1 MANGIITLGSTKA
14 NLEGRIVWESAVRS
28 IVENNSNVTTRIQV
42 RRNDGYTTKGT
53 WSGAMRIGDKVEQF
67 SLSST
72 SVGSSW
78 VTMLEFTNIQ
88 AHADNGEGTCF
99 IEAYCNAPSGT
110 SLAGQSVS
118 GNATVTLDTIPR
130 TSSVTCADG
139 NIGSSTTINI
149 VRASDTFTHTLKYTF
164 GTLTGTI
171 VTKTTSTSYGW
182 TIPTTFYSQIPNA
195 KSGRGTITCET
206 YSGNTLIGSSTCPF
220 NALVLEE
227 TNKPTITATIVDD
240 NATTKALTGDAN
252 KLIKYFS
259 NAKVTMTATA
269 KNSATIVSQKVT
281 SGGQSK
287 TTATSTIEAVESG
300 TFDLSC
306 TDSRGFAGTNEI
318 TKTMVNYIKLAITS
332 LTIER
337 ESSTSNT
344 VKINLKGNYFNGSF
358 GSVANT
364 LTLKWRYRLQGGT
377 WSGYTTVTATKSGNT
392 FSYSGTLGTNFDYE
406 EAYEFEVVAQ
416 DKLMTDPKT
425 RPVTA
430 GIPLVDM
437 WKDNVK
443 VNGNIGAKLGNS
455 LQFGG
460 INTIRRN
467 TTNQTV
473 ISASGDNGDGNRIYL
488 RPNGDTDSSN
498 QVLITKSGSITV
510 PNLVNLNKINSKTI
524 DANYKTAF
532 RTQTRGDTNT
542 TNGFISTI
550 RNDTANVADS
560 PQYGAGLAWG
570 RSDTHGYLNTNFAST
585 GGSHTAIIGAGN
597 ADKLNWV
604 GKIAIPKNLY
614 NNTSGTDGT
623 VTLSETSANFSYFD
637 IFFLDTQGG
646 SKLNSVRVYA
656 PNGKTVNLNSVI
668 KDPTQD
674 VMFFFSSI
682 IQISGT
688 QITFTYKA
696 SSNMYAGSATNYSN
710 TNSIKIVRI
719 DGYR

>member
-1 MANGIITLGSTKA
+1 MANGIITLGSSKS
-14 NLEGRIVWESAVRS
+14 NLEGRIVWESS
-28 IVENNSNVTTRIQV
+28 INDIVNNNSNVTARIQV
-42 RRNDGYTTKGT
+42 RRNDGYTTQGT
-53 WSGAMRIGDKVEQF
+53 WSGAMRIGTVVKEF
-67 SLSST
+67 SLPST
-72 SVGSSW
+72 YVGSAW
-78 VTMLEFTNIQ
+78 ITMLEFTNVQ
-88 AHADNGEGTCF
+88 AHEDNGEGTCF

-118 GNATVTLDTIPR
+118 GKETVTLDKIPR

-139 NIGSSTTINI
+139 NIGSSTIINI
-149 VRASDTFTHTLKYTF
+149 NRASTSFKHTLKYAF

-171 VTKTTSTSYGW
+171 VTKTADTSYGW
-182 TIPTTFYSQIPNA
+182 TIPTSFYAQIPNS
-195 KSGRGTITCET
+195 KIGQGTITCET
-206 YSGNTLIGSSTCPF
+206 YDGDSLIGTSTCKF
-220 NALVLEE
+220 NAIVLEANN
-227 TNKPTITATIVDD
+227 TPTITATIVDD

-269 KNSATIVSQKVT
+269 KNSATIKSQKVIC
-281 SGGQSK
+281 GGQSK

-300 TFDLSC
+300 TFNLSC

-318 TKTMVNYIKLAITS
+318 TKTMIDYVKLAITS
-332 LTIER
+332 LDIKR

-344 VKINLKGNYFNGSF
+344 IKINLKGNYFNGSF

-364 LTLKWRYRLQGGT
+364 LTLKWRYRIENGD
-377 WSGYTTVTATKSGNT
+377 WSDYTTVTPTKSGNT
-392 FSYSGTLGTNFDYE
+392 FSYSGNLGTNFDYQQ
-406 EAYEFEVVAQ
+406 AYEFEVVAQ

-430 GIPLVDM
+430 GTPLVDM
-437 WKDNVK
+437 WKGNVK
-443 VNGNIGAKLGNS
+443 INGFASIPKGKAFKFDNE
-455 LQFGG
+455 
-460 INTIRRN
+460 NTIRKTEN
-467 TTNQTV
+467 GATL
-473 ISASGDNGDGNRIYL
+473 ISATGDSGSGNRIFL
-488 RPNGDTDSSN
+488 RPNGDESTDG
-498 QVLITKSGSITV
+498 QVVVNKSGDMSIPGFT
-510 PNLVNLNKINSKTI
+510 NLNKITSKTI
-524 DANYKTAF
+524 NADFKTAF
-532 RTQTRGDTNT
+532 RTQTRGDTNK

-560 PQYGAGLAWG
+560 PQYGSGLAWG

-646 SKLNSVRVYA
+646 TKQKSVRVYA
-656 PNGKTVNLNSVI
+656 PNGKTVNLEAVI